1 MANKVQD
8 FKKEFSAILKCTLYH
23 HANKNVSMQIKL
35 DNNRNQKS
43 VIAVSEPNLYSRFL
57 IY

>member
-1 MANKVQD
+1 MQK
-8 FKKEFSAILKCTLYH
+8 
-23 HANKNVSMQIKL
+23 KNVSMQIKI
-35 DNNRNQKS
+35 DNNRNRKS